1 MNIHLPASWQELTD
15 AQLEYVLFLLSAG
28 YDRQTLLAYCFVR
41 FSGADPSEL
50 DPVQVAEHLSALDF
64 LAAPPEYPVRPERV
78 GKYSKARYDALCRD
92 MTFDTYLACENFY
105 QGYIHTQRTDLSE
118 RLTALL
124 YTGTGTSKPARKEYA
139 DGDVRAPSAALQVAA
154 LYWWVG
160 LKAYLARRFTH
171 FFRRAE
177 PHPETDTSAVIGQE
191 LQQAMD
197 AQIRA
202 LTGGDITKNP
212 AILQADLYTCLTEL
226 NAKAEEVEEMQKITK
241 K

>member
-1 MNIHLPASWQELTD
+1 MNILLPSSWQELTD
-15 AQLEYVLFLLSAG
+15 EQLEYVLFLLSAG

-41 FSGADPSEL
+41 FSGADPQTL
-50 DPVQVAEHLSALDF
+50 DPLQVAEHLSALDF
-64 LAAPPEYPVRPERV
+64 LASPPDYPVRPGRV

-124 YTGTGTSKPARKEYA
+124 YRSPAPAGKKNA
-139 DGDVRAPSAALQVAA
+139 DGDVRAPSAALHVAA

-226 NAKAEEVEEMQKITK
+226 NAKAEEVEEMKRELRV
-241 K
+241 